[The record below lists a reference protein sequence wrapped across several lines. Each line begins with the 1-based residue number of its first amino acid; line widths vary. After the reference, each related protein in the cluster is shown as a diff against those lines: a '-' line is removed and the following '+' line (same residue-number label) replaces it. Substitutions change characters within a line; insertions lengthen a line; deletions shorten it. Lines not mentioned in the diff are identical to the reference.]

1 MRLDKFLCDCS
12 DLTRS
17 LAGKLIRQGE
27 VMVDGIV
34 VKQPAFHI
42 NEQSQIEFD
51 GVLLTLEQRN
61 RYFMLHKPEGY
72 VCSNEDPDHPT
83 VFFLMD
89 EPAMGKL
96 HVVGRLDLDTTGLVL
111 VTDDGQWSHRI
122 TSPRHECAK
131 TYHVWLADPVHQDAI
146 SLFADGVFLRNES
159 EKTRPAQL
167 EILGECEA
175 RLTIHE
181 GKYHQV
187 KRMFAS
193 IGNKV
198 VGLHRERIGAL
209 TLDDALAPGEYRELT
224 AEEIAQF

>member
-27 VMVDGIV
+27 VVVDGIV

-61 RYFMLHKPEGY
+61 RYFMLHMPEGN
-72 VCSNEDPDHPT
+72 VCSNEDPDHPP

-131 TYHVWLADPVHQDAI
+131 TYHVWLADPVSQDAI
-146 SLFADGVFLRNES
+146 ELFAEGVYLRNETD
-159 EKTRPAQL
+159 KTRPAQL

-198 VGLHRERIGAL
+198 IGLHRERVGGL
-209 TLDDALAPGEYRELT
+209 TLDEDLAPGEYRELT
-224 AEEIAQF
+224 AEEIALF

>member
-131 TYHVWLADPVHQDAI
+131 TYHVWLADPVSKDAI
-146 SLFADGVFLRNES
+146 ELFAEGVYLRNEAD
-159 EKTRPAQL
+159 KTRPAQL

-198 VGLHRERIGAL
+198 VGLHRERVGGL
-209 TLDDALAPGEYRELT
+209 TLDEEVAPGEYRELT
-224 AEEIAQF
+224 AEEIALF

>member
-131 TYHVWLADPVHQDAI
+131 TYHVWLADPVSPDAI
-146 SLFADGVFLRNES
+146 ALFAEGVYLRNETD
-159 EKTRPAQL
+159 KTRPAQL

-193 IGNKV
+193 TGNKV
-198 VGLHRERIGAL
+198 VGLHRERVGGL
-209 TLDDALAPGEYRELT
+209 TLDEELAPGEYRELT
-224 AEEIAQF
+224 AEEIALF

>member
-61 RYFMLHKPEGY
+61 RYFMLHKPKGY

-131 TYHVWLADPVHQDAI
+131 TYHVWLADPVSPDAI
-146 SLFADGVFLRNES
+146 ALFAEGVYLRNETD
-159 EKTRPAQL
+159 KTRPAQL

-198 VGLHRERIGAL
+198 VGLHRERVGSL
-209 TLDDALAPGEYRELT
+209 TLDEELAPGEYRELT
-224 AEEIAQF
+224 AEEIALF

>member
-131 TYHVWLADPVHQDAI
+131 TYHVWLADPVSPDAI
-146 SLFADGVFLRNES
+146 ALFAEGVYLRNETD
-159 EKTRPAQL
+159 KTRPAQL

-175 RLTIHE
+175 RLTIQE

-198 VGLHRERIGAL
+198 IGLHRERVGGL
-209 TLDDALAPGEYRELT
+209 TLDEDLAPGEYRELT
-224 AEEIAQF
+224 AEEIALF

>member
-42 NEQSQIEFD
+42 NEQSQVEFD
-51 GVLLTLEQRN
+51 GVTLTLDQRN

-131 TYHVWLADPVHQDAI
+131 TYHVWLADPVSPDAI
-146 SLFADGVFLRNES
+146 ALFAEGVQLRSET

-187 KRMFAS
+187 KRMFAA

-198 VGLHRERIGAL
+198 VGLHRERVGDL
-209 TLDDALAPGEYRELT
+209 TLDDELAPGEYRELT
-224 AEEIAQF
+224 ADEIARF

>member
-51 GVLLTLEQRN
+51 GVVLTLEQRN
-61 RYFMLHKPEGY
+61 RYFMQHKPEGY

-131 TYHVWLADPVHQDAI
+131 TYHVWLADPVSPDAI
-146 SLFADGVFLRNES
+146 ALFAEGVFLRNETD
-159 EKTRPAQL
+159 KTRPAQL

-198 VGLHRERIGAL
+198 VGLHRERVGGL
-209 TLDDALAPGEYRELT
+209 TLDEDLAPGEYRELT
-224 AEEIAQF
+224 AEEIALF

>member
-72 VCSNEDPDHPT
+72 VCSNEDPDYPT

-131 TYHVWLADPVHQDAI
+131 TYHVWLADPVSPDAI
-146 SLFADGVFLRNES
+146 ALFAEGVYLRNETD
-159 EKTRPAQL
+159 KTRPAQL
-167 EILGECEA
+167 EILDECEA

-198 VGLHRERIGAL
+198 VGLHRERVGGL
-209 TLDDALAPGEYRELT
+209 TLDEDLAPGEYRELT
-224 AEEIAQF
+224 AEEIALF

>member
-42 NEQSQIEFD
+42 NEQSQVEFD
-51 GVLLTLEQRN
+51 GVTLTLDQRN

-131 TYHVWLADPVHQDAI
+131 TYHVWLADPVSPDAI
-146 SLFADGVFLRNES
+146 ALFAEGVLLRSET
-159 EKTRPAQL
+159 EKTLRPAGD
-167 EILGECEA
+167 LGRVRGASDHPRGQVPSGEA
-175 RLTIHE
+175 DVC
-181 GKYHQV
+181 G
-187 KRMFAS
+187 
-193 IGNKV
+193 
-198 VGLHRERIGAL
+198 HRQQGGG
-209 TLDDALAPGEYRELT
+209 TAPGAGGRPD
-224 AEEIAQF
+224 AG

>member
-131 TYHVWLADPVHQDAI
+131 TYHVWLADPVSLDAI
-146 SLFADGVFLRNES
+146 ALFAEGVYLRNETD
-159 EKTRPAQL
+159 KTRPAQL

-198 VGLHRERIGAL
+198 VGLHRERVGGL
-209 TLDDALAPGEYRELT
+209 TLDDELAPGEYRELT
-224 AEEIAQF
+224 AEEIALF

>member
-131 TYHVWLADPVHQDAI
+131 TYHVWLADPVSPDAI
-146 SLFADGVFLRNES
+146 ALFAEGVYLRNETD
-159 EKTRPAQL
+159 KTRPAQL
-167 EILGECEA
+167 EILDECEA

-198 VGLHRERIGAL
+198 VGLHRERVGGL
-209 TLDDALAPGEYRELT
+209 TLDEDLAPGEYRELT
-224 AEEIAQF
+224 AEEIALF

>member
-61 RYFMLHKPEGY
+61 RYFMLYKPEGY

-131 TYHVWLADPVHQDAI
+131 TYHVWLADPVSPDAI
-146 SLFADGVFLRNES
+146 ELFAEGVYLRNETD
-159 EKTRPAQL
+159 KTRPAQL

-198 VGLHRERIGAL
+198 VGLHRERVGGL
-209 TLDDALAPGEYRELT
+209 TLDDELAPGEYRELT
-224 AEEIAQF
+224 AEEIALF

>member
-17 LAGKLIRQGE
+17 QAGKLIRQGE
-27 VMVDGIV
+27 VVVDGIL

-42 NEQSQIEFD
+42 NEQSQVEFD
-51 GVLLTLEQRN
+51 GVMLTLDTRN
-61 RYFMLHKPEGY
+61 RYFMLHKPVGY
-72 VCSNEDPDHPT
+72 VCSNEDPDHAT
-83 VFFLMD
+83 VFQLLD

-111 VTDDGQWSHRI
+111 ITDDGQWSHRI

-131 TYHVWLADPVHQDAI
+131 TYHVWLADPVSQDAV
-146 SLFADGVFLRNES
+146 SLFEDGVFLRNEDD
-159 EKTRPAQL
+159 KTRPAQL
-167 EILGECEA
+167 ELLGECEA

-187 KRMFAS
+187 KRMFAA

-209 TLDDALAPGEYRELT
+209 ALDANLTEGDYRELT

>member
-131 TYHVWLADPVHQDAI
+131 TYHVWLADPVSEEAI
-146 SLFADGVFLRNES
+146 SLFEDGVYLRNETD
-159 EKTRPAQL
+159 KTRPAQL

-187 KRMFAS
+187 KRMFAA

-198 VGLHRERIGAL
+198 IGLHRERIGAL
-209 TLDDALAPGEYRELT
+209 CLDDELAPGEYRELT
-224 AEEIAQF
+224 AEEVAQF

>member
-131 TYHVWLADPVHQDAI
+131 TYHVWLADPVSPDAI
-146 SLFADGVFLRNES
+146 ALFAEGVYLRNETD
-159 EKTRPAQL
+159 KTRPAQL
-167 EILGECEA
+167 EILGEREA

-198 VGLHRERIGAL
+198 VGLHRERVGGL
-209 TLDDALAPGEYRELT
+209 TLDEDLAPGEYRELT
-224 AEEIAQF
+224 AEEIALF

>member
-131 TYHVWLADPVHQDAI
+131 TYHVWLADPVSPDAI
-146 SLFADGVFLRNES
+146 ALFAEGVYLRNETD
-159 EKTRPAQL
+159 KTRPAQL
-167 EILGECEA
+167 EILDECEA

-198 VGLHRERIGAL
+198 VGLHRERVGGL
-209 TLDDALAPGEYRELT
+209 TLDEELAPGEYRELT
-224 AEEIAQF
+224 AEEIALF

>member
-131 TYHVWLADPVHQDAI
+131 TYHVWLADPVSPDSI
-146 SLFADGVFLRNES
+146 ELFAEGVYLRNETD
-159 EKTRPAQL
+159 KTRPAQL

-198 VGLHRERIGAL
+198 VGLHRERVGGL
-209 TLDDALAPGEYRELT
+209 TLDEELAPGEYRELT
-224 AEEIAQF
+224 AEEIALF

>member
-51 GVLLTLEQRN
+51 GVVLTLEQRN

-131 TYHVWLADPVHQDAI
+131 TYHVWLADPVCPDAI
-146 SLFADGVFLRNES
+146 ELFAEGVYLRNETD
-159 EKTRPAQL
+159 KTRPAQL

-198 VGLHRERIGAL
+198 VGLHRERVGGL
-209 TLDDALAPGEYRELT
+209 TLDEELAPGEYRELT
-224 AEEIAQF
+224 AEEIALF

>member
-1 MRLDKFLCDCS
+1 MRLDKFLCDYS

-131 TYHVWLADPVHQDAI
+131 TYHVWLADPVSPDAI
-146 SLFADGVFLRNES
+146 ALFAEGVYLRNETD
-159 EKTRPAQL
+159 KTRPAQL

-198 VGLHRERIGAL
+198 VGLHRERVGGL
-209 TLDDALAPGEYRELT
+209 TLDEDLAPGEYRELT
-224 AEEIAQF
+224 AEEIALF

>member
-131 TYHVWLADPVHQDAI
+131 TYHVWLADPVSPDAI
-146 SLFADGVFLRNES
+146 ALFAEGVYLRNETD
-159 EKTRPAQL
+159 KTRPAQL

-187 KRMFAS
+187 KRMFAP

-198 VGLHRERIGAL
+198 VGLHRERVGGL
-209 TLDDALAPGEYRELT
+209 TLDEELAPGEYRELT
-224 AEEIAQF
+224 AEEIALF

>member
-131 TYHVWLADPVHQDAI
+131 TYHVWLADPVSPDAI
-146 SLFADGVFLRNES
+146 ALFAEGVYLRNETD
-159 EKTRPAQL
+159 KTRPAQL
-167 EILGECEA
+167 EILGESEA

-198 VGLHRERIGAL
+198 VGLHRERVGGL
-209 TLDDALAPGEYRELT
+209 TLDEDLAPGEYRELT
-224 AEEIAQF
+224 AEEIALF

>member
-27 VMVDGIV
+27 VKVDGIV

-42 NEQSQIEFD
+42 TEQSLVEFD
-51 GVLLTLEQRN
+51 GIELTLSQGN
-61 RYFMLHKPEGY
+61 RYFMLHKPQGY

-83 VFFLMD
+83 VFFLLD
-89 EPAMGKL
+89 EPGMGRL

-111 VTDDGQWSHRI
+111 ITDDGQWSHRI

-131 TYHVWLADPVHQDAI
+131 TYRVWLADPIAPGTAEQ
-146 SLFADGVFLRNES
+146 FAEGVLLRSEK

-187 KRMFAS
+187 KRMFAAV
-193 IGNKV
+193 GNKV
-198 VGLHRERIGAL
+198 IGLHREQIGAL
-209 TLDDALAPGEYRELT
+209 ALEETLEPGEYRELSA
-224 AEEIAQF
+224 AEVALF

>member
-51 GVLLTLEQRN
+51 GITLMLEQRN
-61 RYFMLHKPEGY
+61 RYFMLHKPVGY

-111 VTDDGQWSHRI
+111 VTDDGKWSHRI

-131 TYHVWLADPVHQDAI
+131 TYHVWLADPVSPDAI
-146 SLFADGVFLRNES
+146 ELFAEGVFLRNEDD
-159 EKTRPAQL
+159 KTRPAQL
-167 EILGECEA
+167 EILDECEA

-198 VGLHRERIGAL
+198 VGLHREQIGSL
-209 TLDDALAPGEYRELT
+209 VLDDALAPGDYRELT
-224 AEEIAQF
+224 AEEIALF

>member
-131 TYHVWLADPVHQDAI
+131 TYHVWLADPVSLDAI
-146 SLFADGVFLRNES
+146 ELFAEGVYLRNETD
-159 EKTRPAQL
+159 KTRPAQL

-198 VGLHRERIGAL
+198 VGLHRERVGGL
-209 TLDDALAPGEYRELT
+209 TLDEELAPGEYRELT
-224 AEEIAQF
+224 AEEIALF

>member
-131 TYHVWLADPVHQDAI
+131 TYHVWLADPVSLDAI
-146 SLFADGVFLRNES
+146 ELFAEGIYLRNETD
-159 EKTRPAQL
+159 KTRPAQL

-198 VGLHRERIGAL
+198 VGLHRERVGGL
-209 TLDDALAPGEYRELT
+209 TLDEELAPGEYRELT
-224 AEEIAQF
+224 AEEIALF

>member
-27 VMVDGIV
+27 VTVDGIV

-42 NEQSQIEFD
+42 NEQSQVEFD
-51 GVLLTLEQRN
+51 GVMLTLDQRN

-111 VTDDGQWSHRI
+111 VTDDGKWSHRI

-146 SLFADGVFLRNES
+146 SLFADGVFLRNET

-167 EILGECEA
+167 EILAECEA

-198 VGLHRERIGAL
+198 VGLHREQIGVLAL
-209 TLDDALAPGEYRELT
+209 DEALAPGEYRELT

>member
-42 NEQSQIEFD
+42 NEESQIEFD
-51 GVLLTLEQRN
+51 GVVLTLDRRN

-89 EPAMGKL
+89 EPSMGKL

-131 TYHVWLADPVHQDAI
+131 TYHVWLADPVSPDAI
-146 SLFADGVFLRNES
+146 ALFAEGVLLRSET
-159 EKTRPAQL
+159 EKTRPAHL
-167 EILGECEA
+167 ELLGECEA

-187 KRMFAS
+187 KRMFAA

-198 VGLHRERIGAL
+198 VGLHREQVGGLAL
-209 TLDDALAPGEYRELT
+209 DEELAPGEYRELT
-224 AEEIAQF
+224 ADEIALF

>member
-96 HVVGRLDLDTTGLVL
+96 HVVGRLDLDTTGLEL

-131 TYHVWLADPVHQDAI
+131 TYHVWLADPVSEEAI
-146 SLFADGVFLRNES
+146 SLFEDGVYLRNETD
-159 EKTRPAQL
+159 KTRPAQL

-187 KRMFAS
+187 KRMFAA

-198 VGLHRERIGAL
+198 IGLHRERIGAL
-209 TLDDALAPGEYRELT
+209 CLDDELAPGEYRELT
-224 AEEIAQF
+224 AEEVAQF

>member
-131 TYHVWLADPVHQDAI
+131 TYHVWLADPVSQDAI
-146 SLFADGVFLRNES
+146 ALFAEGVYLRNETD
-159 EKTRPAQL
+159 KTRPAQL

-198 VGLHRERIGAL
+198 VGLHRERVGGL
-209 TLDDALAPGEYRELT
+209 TLDEELAPGEYRELT
-224 AEEIAQF
+224 AEEIALF